1 MTCVRTTW
9 SFPLQVHLCKTMRS
23 ETFSTGAINRAP
35 TMATH
40 IHSGQLLQKSLF
52 FHDVSIVC
60 RTNQPEILALLEEML
75 GIFPQPQQVRG
86 EVTYDV
92 LCYESASQFPL
103 QLPRARKRTETL
115 RLLTNTR
122 LKYYVS
128 SNLTTEYQSYAAL
141 APINGTALTLISRVE
156 PVVTTQLE
164 MPKQYEPAFLR
175 RYVFLLA
182 LGQVLGRFG
191 FEPFHAAAISA
202 PWDAQQG
209 ALIIGESG
217 SGKTTLSVGCAI
229 EGCGFLGDDLV
240 MLRAQD
246 QTIAAYAIT
255 HEVSVR
261 SSLLDLWD
269 HLAFLWQYP
278 ADPRDKRYCSIE
290 TIHGGS
296 ACLQTPIRLLLFPV
310 LTTQARS
317 QILPLSKARTLQE
330 LIEQGISRTHQQHQS
345 RESMFA
351 FLSQLAQQAPGYQLL
366 ISRGAQDG
374 PQMVNSLFTGD
385 SHV

>member
-1 MTCVRTTW
+1 MGARELKRAPAD
-9 SFPLQVHLCKTMRS
+9 SSPLK
-23 ETFSTGAINRAP
+23 AP

-40 IHSGQLLQKSLF
+40 IHSGQLLQKALF
-52 FHDVSIVC
+52 FHDVRVVC

-75 GIFPQPQQVRG
+75 AIFPQLEQARG
-86 EVTYDV
+86 EVIYDV
-92 LCYESASQFPL
+92 LCYENTSQFPL
-103 QLPRARKRTETL
+103 QLPHARKRTETL

-141 APINGTALTLISRVE
+141 PPINGTALTLINRDK

-164 MPKQYEPAFLR
+164 MPAQYQPAFLR
-175 RYVFLLA
+175 RYIFLLA
-182 LGQVLGRFG
+182 LGQAMGRFR
-191 FEPFHAAAISA
+191 FEPFHAAAITA
-202 PWDAQQG
+202 PGDAQPG
-209 ALIIGESG
+209 ALIIGGSG
-217 SGKTTLSVGCAI
+217 SGKTTLSIGCAI
-229 EGCGFLGDDLV
+229 AGCGFLGDDLV

-261 SSLLDLWD
+261 SSSLDLWD
-269 HLAFLWQYP
+269 DLAFLRQYP
-278 ADPRDKRYCSIE
+278 ADQRDKRYCSIE
-290 TIHGGS
+290 AIHSGS
-296 ACLQTPIRLLLFPV
+296 ACLQVPIRLLLFPI
-310 LTTQARS
+310 LTTEARS
-317 QILPLSKARTLQE
+317 QVIPLSKARTLQE
-330 LIEQGISRTHQQHQS
+330 LIEQGISTTRQQHQS

-374 PQMVNSLFTGD
+374 PQMIHSLFTGV